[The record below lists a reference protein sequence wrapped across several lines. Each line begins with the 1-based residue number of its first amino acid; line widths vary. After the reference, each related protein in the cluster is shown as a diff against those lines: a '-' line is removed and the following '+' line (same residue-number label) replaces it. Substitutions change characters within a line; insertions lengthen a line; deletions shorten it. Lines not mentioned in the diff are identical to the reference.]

1 MRTESPIDDLT
12 YDVITVLQN
21 KAKAL
26 EAYDKYIRDA
36 DEDDEAREAFEEMK
50 RADQE
55 HIRILKEV
63 LARRLDDDL
72 GLSDEEY
79 EDEEDDEDFDAE
91 DDDDDDDVVDS
102 LDDVEAGAHR
112 GEETAHV
119 HGEPPPPR
127 RGSSGSRRDGRTA

>member
-1 MRTESPIDDLT
+1 MRTESPLDDLT

-72 GLSDEEY
+72 GFSDED
-79 EDEEDDEDFDAE
+79 EDEDDEDYDDEDDE
-91 DDDDDDDVVDS
+91 DDD
-102 LDDVEAGAHR
+102 LEAGTHR

-119 HGEPPPPR
+119 KNDPPPR
-127 RGSSGSRRDGRTA
+127 RGESMNRS

>member
-1 MRTESPIDDLT
+1 MRTDSPLDDLT
-12 YDVITVLQN
+12 YDVLTVLQN

-36 DEDDEAREAFEEMK
+36 DADDEAREAFEEMK
-50 RADQE
+50 RTDQE

-72 GLSDEEY
+72 GFDEGDDDEDY
-79 EDEEDDEDFDAE
+79 DDEEDDDFDDEDEAE
-91 DDDDDDDVVDS
+91 GDEAVD
-102 LDDVEAGAHR
+102 AGPHR

-119 HGEPPPPR
+119 RNAPPPR
-127 RGSSGSRRDGRTA
+127 RGESTHRS

>member
-50 RADQE
+50 RTDQE

-72 GLSDEEY
+72 GFSDEV
-79 EDEEDDEDFDAE
+79 DDEDDEDF
-91 DDDDDDDVVDS
+91 DDDDDDDVADS
-102 LDDVEAGAHR
+102 LDDVDAGPHR
-112 GEETAHV
+112 GEETV
-119 HGEPPPPR
+119 HMKTSRPPR
-127 RGSSGSRRDGRTA
+127 RGESTHRS

>member
-1 MRTESPIDDLT
+1 MRTDSPLDDLT

-36 DEDDEAREAFEEMK
+36 DEDDEAREAFEDM
-50 RADQE
+50 RRTDQE

-63 LARRLDDDL
+63 LARRLDEDL
-72 GLSDEEY
+72 GFTEEDYEAEAEEDYDEE
-79 EDEEDDEDFDAE
+79 E
-91 DDDDDDDVVDS
+91 DDDDIADS
-102 LDDVEAGAHR
+102 LDDIDSRPHR

-119 HGEPPPPR
+119 TNESPPR
-127 RGSSGSRRDGRTA
+127 RGESAHRRGEGRSA

>member
-1 MRTESPIDDLT
+1 MRTESTLDDLT

-50 RADQE
+50 RTDQE
-55 HIRILKEV
+55 HIRVLKEV

-72 GLSDEEY
+72 GFSDEEDEDY
-79 EDEEDDEDFDAE
+79 EDDDDLDEEDEEDDEIADA
-91 DDDDDDDVVDS
+91 D
-102 LDDVEAGAHR
+102 AGTHR
-112 GEETAHV
+112 GEETVHV
-119 HGEPPPPR
+119 RKGDEPPR
-127 RGSSGSRRDGRTA
+127 RGESTHRS